1 MRLKISDDF
10 DSEIKAISESAKIP
24 PNEVVNLL
32 LSRYLDHFK
41 AWLTNKPDLSLPL
54 PTQPVSTAKL
64 IDVNDLPPM
73 EF

>member
-10 DSEIKAISESAKIP
+10 DSEIKAISESTKIP
-24 PNEVVNLL
+24 PNEVINLL
-32 LSRYLDHFK
+32 LSRYLDHYK

-54 PTQPVSTAKL
+54 PTEPVSTTRL
-64 IDVNDLPPM
+64 IDGDDLPPM